1 MSRWKKFSLF
11 KTVFYMVIM
20 TCFASGI
27 LINLSIKPPK
37 DNDSKKKIVIA
48 NIFNLF
54 GFSLLLIHHYINT
67 TWREG
72 FIIITIMVLL
82 LLYSTYKSIILYNS
96 S

>member
-1 MSRWKKFSLF
+1 MPQWNKFSLF
-11 KTVFYMVIM
+11 KTTFYIVIM

-27 LINLSIKPPK
+27 LVNLSIKPPK
-37 DNDSKKKIVIA
+37 DNDSKKKIILA
-48 NIFNLF
+48 NIFSLM

-72 FIIITIMVLL
+72 FIIITFMVLL